1 VPTHSQ
7 VQTFHWAPKC
17 LHAIY
22 PNLVSIQCE
31 IRGHCEPVSRTHDD
45 IKWGCDGVERCC
57 LHENALPLSVQASLC
72 VQLHTVTPY
81 PHSSPSHFNF
91 TESVFNASYLCFHLR
106 EWAINTQKHSQVI
119 SYWLGYW
126 ILHLVLA
133 CSYVL
138 DFCSFLQWLS
148 GTVYLALPS
157 FAVANSETLCPCYS
171 MLQSHSLPSFAKP
184 YHTFPTYAHWVIV
197 VKTVVFCCLG

>member
-1 VPTHSQ
+1 MNWGYIVFGDWGREVMGARMGGGALQ
-7 VQTFHWAPKC
+7 
-17 LHAIY
+17 
-22 PNLVSIQCE
+22 
-31 IRGHCEPVSRTHDD
+31 PVSRTHDD

-157 FAVANSETLCPCYS
+157 FAVANSETYVPVIPCFS
-171 MLQSHSLPSFAKP
+171 LIPCHHLPNHITLSLPMLTELLSSRLWYSA
-184 YHTFPTYAHWVIV
+184 V
-197 VKTVVFCCLG
+197 